1 MLKSKQCIDNIFVE
15 WECYN
20 ETTVKDIKEGKISIL
35 QTSKCEAKSL
45 SNRNGFIQRD
55 CCKGCLMLK
64 TMMDN
69 FYLNKDKE
77 ILIQAGKQ
85 KGSILKVFSSN
96 NNIGYSPFINYVVV
110 SCILKNIFKEKYH
123 PGKIPYKWA
132 YCCNNNVNVIVN
144 KDNMRNIKHKK
155 SLSVDIQKL
164 LVQLIL
170 LCHFYSLYEFK
181 HGEPSIEYLNLRF
194 CKIGYAFDNV
204 SVQDNKQLI
213 IPPSVYSSITYK
225 GKRYWYKSRE
235 TITTLP
241 LENRDVG
248 ITAYRPD
255 SEYAD
260 HRVIYNKIGN
270 EGLKFK
276 HYNRECMTYD
286 FKSFDFIMFFTSIMA
301 DTEYYRLA
309 QKNKHVMYMWKQIW
323 KEEEYDSLIKELH
336 NNIINNYNNL
346 LPIVSKYYVR
356 NNTLPFVLKYI
367 QQL

>member
-1 MLKSKQCIDNIFVE
+1 MLKSEHYIDNLFVE
-15 WECYN
+15 WERYN
-20 ETTVKDIKEGKISIL
+20 EATVNDIKEGKISIL

-64 TMMDN
+64 TMMDE

-85 KGSILKVFSSN
+85 KGLILKIFSS

-110 SCILKNIFKEKYH
+110 SCILKNIFKEKHH

-132 YCCNNNVNVIVN
+132 YRCNNNVNVVVN

-155 SLSVDIQKL
+155 TLSVDIQDL

-170 LCHFYSLYEFK
+170 LCHFYGLYEFK
-181 HGEPSIEYLNLRF
+181 HGEPSIEYLNISYCNLD
-194 CKIGYAFDNV
+194 YVFDDV
-204 SVQDNKQLI
+204 LVQDSKQLI
-213 IPPSVYSSITYK
+213 IPPSVYSSIKYK
-225 GKRYWYKSRE
+225 GKRHHYKSRE
-235 TITTLP
+235 TVATLP
-241 LENRDVG
+241 LENRDVS
-248 ITAYRPD
+248 ITAYHPD
-255 SEYAD
+255 SEYIEN
-260 HRVIYNKIGN
+260 RIIYNKIGN
-270 EGLKFK
+270 KALKFK
-276 HYNRECMTYD
+276 HYNRDCVNYD

-323 KEEEYDSLIKELH
+323 KEEEYDSLISDLH
-336 NNIINNYNNL
+336 NNINNNYNNL
-346 LPIVSKYYVR
+346 LPIISKYYIR
-356 NNTLPFVLKYI
+356 NNTLQFVLKYI